1 MEDFDSPT
9 FPASDDWSKPRNA
22 QSFCNLSVYPMPP
35 SIKGQTALTQEA
47 FEKTLKKEKW
57 PLARV

>member
-35 SIKGQTALTQEA
+35 SIKGQTALTQ
-47 FEKTLKKEKW
+47 
-57 PLARV
+57 